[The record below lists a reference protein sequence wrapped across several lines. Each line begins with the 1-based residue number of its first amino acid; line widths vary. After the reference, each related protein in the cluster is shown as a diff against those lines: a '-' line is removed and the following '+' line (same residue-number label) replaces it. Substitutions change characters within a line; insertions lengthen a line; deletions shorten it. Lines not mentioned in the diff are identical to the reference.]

1 MAEVANTAGVS
12 DLPTASTSSRAA
24 PHESTAATSPG
35 NTSLLPSRMGSSVLG
50 LGLFMGCDEQTLDNS
65 KDEGDKDK
73 DDDDEDDSTRHTTEH
88 TTTLP
93 SQESNL
99 RKRRVEASPEKFNTG
114 EFEPL
119 QPQSL
124 TTTKRS
130 RANDGTPRAVFASES
145 GQKQT
150 QLTAILSNFN
160 ITPNPTNQAL
170 DIVQQKKDPPTTGL
184 PIPQTTLKSQLTAGL
199 TNLTF
204 TTPKAYTIPLSALTT
219 PTAKPVRKPRHFSL
233 ISAFCAN
240 NDLLLLLTS
249 YLTIPSLLSLYAT
262 SKEYHHQLNVH
273 MTAHMLAL
281 TRTLAPKSE
290 LVFPWRCYKKLCIK
304 DPRLRQK
311 SRLMGLEDVV
321 DRRYDDLR
329 DVPSL
334 RWAQMAVYRHAVCK
348 DVLIQL
354 ARYGHRCPPGTLM
367 TLKVSG
373 HLLSRSMFPIP
384 PPFGI
389 V

>member
-1 MAEVANTAGVS
+1 
-12 DLPTASTSSRAA
+12 
-24 PHESTAATSPG
+24 
-35 NTSLLPSRMGSSVLG
+35 MGSSVLG
-50 LGLFMGCDEQTLDNS
+50 LGLFMGCDEQADNTPDNY
-65 KDEGDKDK
+65 KDDDETGNDK
-73 DDDDEDDSTRHTTEH
+73 DDTRHTTEQ
-88 TTTLP
+88 TNILP
-93 SQESNL
+93 SHESNL

-124 TTTKRS
+124 LTTKRS

-145 GQKQT
+145 GQKQS

-160 ITPNPTNQAL
+160 ITPNPTNRPL
-170 DIVQQKKDPPTTGL
+170 DIIQQKKDPPTTSL
-184 PIPQTTLKSQLTAGL
+184 PIPQTTHKSQLTAGL
-199 TNLTF
+199 SNLTF
-204 TTPKAYTIPLSALTT
+204 TIPKAYTIPLSDLKT
-219 PTAKPVRKPRHFSL
+219 PTPKPARKSRRFSL

-249 YLTIPSLLSLYAT
+249 YLTIPSLIALYAI

-311 SRLMGLEDVV
+311 SRLVGLEDVV
-321 DRRYDDLR
+321 DNRYDDLR

-334 RWAQMAVYRHAVCK
+334 RWAQMVVYRHAVCK

-354 ARYGHRCPPGTLM
+354 ARHGHRCPPGTLM
-367 TLKVSG
+367 TLKVS
-373 HLLSRSMFPIP
+373 
-384 PPFGI
+384 
-389 V
+389 